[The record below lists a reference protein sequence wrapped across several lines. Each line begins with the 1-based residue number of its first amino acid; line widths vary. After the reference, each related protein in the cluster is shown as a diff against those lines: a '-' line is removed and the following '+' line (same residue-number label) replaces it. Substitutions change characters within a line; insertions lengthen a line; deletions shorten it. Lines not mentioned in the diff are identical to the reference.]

1 MSVKDNGKFEIQN
14 LNWFWMFLDNLEVQ
28 EHESIV
34 VDDPELMSGK
44 HRTVLNL
51 PSFIVSFLWSAFVL

>member
-1 MSVKDNGKFEIQN
+1 MSVKDNVPIKIDFECVS
-14 LNWFWMFLDNLEVQ
+14 DNLEVQ
-28 EHESIV
+28 EHESVV

-51 PSFIVSFLWSAFVL
+51 PSFIVSFLWNGFVL

>member
-1 MSVKDNGKFEIQN
+1 MSVKDNVKVRIDFECV
-14 LNWFWMFLDNLEVQ
+14 LDNLEVQ
-28 EHESIV
+28 ERESIV

-51 PSFIVSFLWSAFVL
+51 PSFIVSFL

>member
-51 PSFIVSFLWSAFVL
+51 PSYIVSFMWSVFVL

>member
-1 MSVKDNGKFEIQN
+1 MSVKDNVPIKIDFECVS
-14 LNWFWMFLDNLEVQ
+14 DNLEVQ
-28 EHESIV
+28 EHESVV

-51 PSFIVSFLWSAFVL
+51 PSFIVSFL

>member
-51 PSFIVSFLWSAFVL
+51 PSFIVSFMWSVFVL

>member
-51 PSFIVSFLWSAFVL
+51 PSFIVSFLWSVFVL